1 MKTESLTS
9 VLARLRDADLPAFE
23 GMVLDGPNVRGRSFG
38 DTPLH
43 IIAIWGDL
51 EAARVLIEAG
61 AEIDARG
68 EHQFTPLHEAVSQ
81 GKAEVADLLL
91 KHGANPKLVS
101 DMGDAFA
108 LADYEQFPTLRGILK
123 P

>member
-1 MKTESLTS
+1 MTKNLTT
-9 VLARLRDADLPAFE
+9 VLAKLKEADLPTFE
-23 GMVLDGPNVRGRSFG
+23 GIVLDGPNVKGRSFG

-43 IIAIWGDL
+43 IVAIWGDL
-51 EAARVLIEAG
+51 EAARVLVEAG

-81 GKAEVADLLL
+81 GKIEVAEFLL
-91 KHGANPKLVS
+91 KHGANPRLES

-108 LADYEQFPTLRGILK
+108 LADYEQFPALSGILK
-123 P
+123 E